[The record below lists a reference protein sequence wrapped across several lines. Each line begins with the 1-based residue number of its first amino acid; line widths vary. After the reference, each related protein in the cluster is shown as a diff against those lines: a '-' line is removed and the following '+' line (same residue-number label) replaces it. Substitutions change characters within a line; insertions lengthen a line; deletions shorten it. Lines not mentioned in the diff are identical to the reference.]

1 MGRTTTALRT
11 GMRWAQPVA
20 KTVARSQ
27 RTSRNAGENVVIPIA
42 EHDVAVRLATEFGA
56 RVGMPGPAD
65 LVIAIAQPG
74 ADNAALA
81 TQVGDHR
88 RRGGSALVVVVGN
101 AAERRALERELRTDP
116 DVGIAVML
124 FVDSLAG
131 DDVVRIRRRVADMV
145 IDHRNGTRRS
155 YAGLQ
160 PDVARQMERRLAMRL
175 AMRSVLVASPEKTA
189 AAMKSSH
196 TKLAAEAGS
205 MSQAGVD
212 PKSVGLVVALAM
224 LSPVWRH
231 GAGRLTRF
239 VPFNRILVR
248 SGAVYLIT
256 RLVGMAVKQ
265 IAVQDREPR
274 QEER

>member
-27 RTSRNAGENVVIPIA
+27 MTSRNADEIVVLPIA
-42 EHDVAVRLATEFGA
+42 DHAAAVRLATEFGA
-56 RVGMPGPAD
+56 RVGAPGPAD
-65 LVIAIAQPG
+65 LVVAIAQPG

-81 TQVGDHR
+81 NRVGDHR
-88 RRGGSALVVVVGN
+88 RLGGAALVVVVGN
-101 AAERRALERELRTDP
+101 AAERRALERELRSDP

-124 FVDSLAG
+124 FVDRLSG
-131 DDVVRIRRRVADMV
+131 DDIVPIRRRVADMV

-160 PDVARQMERRLAMRL
+160 PDVARQMEHRLAMRL

-189 AAMKSSH
+189 SGMKSGH
-196 TKLAAEAGS
+196 TKLAADTGT
-205 MSQAGVD
+205 MSAAGVD
-212 PKSVGLVVALAM
+212 PKSIGLVVALAI
-224 LSPVWRH
+224 LAPVWRH

-256 RLVGMAVKQ
+256 RLVGIAVKR
-265 IAVQDREPR
+265 IAAQGREPR